1 MNIKNIQNFVWI
13 FQKDRKNDGEIA
25 EVYTDFVEDITCLI
39 NPQLYEGWYDPE
51 EEYANQTIDG
61 STASRK
67 CMFITIRERNR
78 KRRDRR

>member
-51 EEYANQTIDG
+51 EEYANQTIARFYG
-61 STASRK
+61 KQAVYVYYNQGTQ
-67 CMFITIRERNR
+67 
-78 KRRDRR
+78 